1 MIAAFLLALTLIF
14 APTHDMSVAIYELE
28 VREAKILMEATFDK
42 ENMEEAIQ
50 KEYGEKASPDLV
62 ASYLVKHSSWIANK
76 KRLDINTL
84 SVTHDHQF
92 YNLKAELPFTSEAL
106 STFQIRNTVLFN
118 EVDNHS
124 NIVFINYQGK
134 EKVYKLTAR
143 RSGILV
149 EW

>member
-1 MIAAFLLALTLIF
+1 MIATFFLTLTLIF

-28 VREAKILMEATFDK
+28 VQEAKILMEATFDK
-42 ENMEEAIQ
+42 ENMEEAIR
-50 KEYGEKASPDLV
+50 KEYAEEASPNLV
-62 ASYLVKHSSWIANK
+62 ASYLSKHSSWIANK

-92 YNLKAELPFTSEAL
+92 YTLKAELPFTSEAL
-106 STFQIRNTVLFN
+106 STFQIRNTCLFA
-118 EVDNHS
+118 EVEDHS
-124 NIVFINYQGK
+124 NIVFINYKGK
-134 EKVYKLTAR
+134 EKIYKLTAK